1 MVIAQIIISLF
12 FVDLLLTV
20 DSSGDGEEVKGH
32 RPGVSGRL
40 EKGQGGRQN
49 LTQSSITHI
58 T

>member
-1 MVIAQIIISLF
+1 M
-12 FVDLLLTV
+12 DLLLTV